1 MGLYDDGGI
10 EFAQEQF
17 KASRAYKEKVAK
29 DQEKFTK
36 GLFAL
41 DTVIKGASFLID
53 RNAEKLD
60 ADMIPQK
67 AKYQALNTSAANWRT
82 QEQERIESGKS
93 VMDYLSDMYYED
105 LETQAA
111 EDYGYLNKSQ
121 YAKALREQAD
131 ILAKS
136 NVDEYQ
142 ALIKAANNIPT
153 FEDFTEFYEDQADIP
168 RNLFSWITKGA
179 KKVFKRETEDTLKIK
194 NAKANDALYG
204 TKMFDKYKNLSS
216 SIHAYE
222 LATGKGKELTAI
234 IDGLHL
240 KTGGAM
246 AEFTKEVEGS
256 PVYDYEKGTI
266 TKEKSI
272 WVATSKPNGTPE
284 YLPQNKHLVSTSVK
298 LMTDDEKGFLSE
310 EAIKNLLSEVK
321 IEYRGQITDILYPDS
336 TGKVTASQVAMA
348 RKYLGENTYMYDID
362 GSNMKSIED
371 GFEKYQSSRIMF
383 MKIDNNGIMNY
394 QEGYDESTGIRIA
407 IDPDMDG
414 IYSFDPSQRDRA
426 EAAGLT
432 SDSLRSEF
440 TNKVLGQTA
449 QPDVDPFMNA
459 TDIATLLDDKNQ
471 NLFNDFVNLDPD
483 GDFYDVFKSK
493 LEADDSDFVNLGT
506 VDLSQAF
513 ADFGF
518 SKQIKTIFYDRQN
531 NRVIFK

>member
-29 DQEKFTK
+29 DEEKFRK

-41 DTVIKGASFLID
+41 DTVIKGANFLID

-67 AKYQALNTSAANWRT
+67 AKYQALNTSAADWRT
-82 QEQERIESGKS
+82 QEQERIKSGKS
-93 VMDYLSDMYYED
+93 VQDYLADMYYED

-153 FEDFTEFYEDQADIP
+153 FEDFTEYYEDQADIP
-168 RNLFSWITKGA
+168 RNLFSWVTKGA
-179 KKVFKRETEDTLKIK
+179 KKVFKKETEDTLKIK
-194 NAKANDALYG
+194 NEKANDALYG

-216 SIHAYE
+216 AIHAYE
-222 LATGKGKELTAI
+222 LVTGKGKELTTI

-383 MKIDNNGIMNY
+383 MKIDANGIMNY
-394 QEGYDESTGIRIA
+394 QQGYDESTGRRIA

-414 IYSFDPSQRDRA
+414 IYSFDPDLRERA

-483 GDFYDVFKSK
+483 GDFYEVFKSK

-506 VDLSQAF
+506 YDLSQMF
-513 ADFGF
+513 SDFGF
-518 SKQIKTIFYDRQN
+518 PKQTKTIFFDRKN